1 MTEVNMAVN
10 GYFQLVK
17 IPGGFG
23 IKCIPPQDGGE
34 PVQMSEL
41 TDYLGSRNIDYDISQ
56 LKKASEADSAQVV
69 RLSAGSCPTE
79 QESYHLEISE
89 DTMTATVRFY
99 PPSETG
105 QRMSMDEFMK
115 DMQFK
120 KIVYGINMELL
131 REHFSKGLY
140 CTSLVIAEGKPPRH
154 GKDAEIE
161 YFFNTDPRAVPTLNE
176 DGSVDFF
183 NLNTI
188 IHCRK
193 GDVLAHIIPE
203 DVGECGYNI
212 AGAQIKPRNVKRA
225 TLRYGK
231 NVALS
236 EDHMSISSEVD
247 GCVSLVDGQVFVSD
261 LYVVEN
267 VDNSTGNIEFD
278 GSVQVNGNVCSGFSI
293 SAQGNVIVK
302 GVVEG
307 AAIYADGDIVI
318 TRGMNG
324 MSKGR
329 LEAGGNIISK
339 FLENAVANAS
349 GYISAESILHS
360 KVTAGSEIN
369 VTGRRGFI
377 TGGHAC
383 AGYKISAKNLG
394 ANLGASTVVEV
405 GVNPRM
411 KEEYQALQDELLEIQ
426 KVIKKTQPILTSF
439 AEKRAKGAQF
449 SQEQVKYIRSLV
461 VLTETK
467 KRELEEKNKKWE
479 ALHAAFEGQNDAYV
493 EVIGEAFPGTVIMI
507 REVSMSLRSSYQHC
521 RFKRIGGEVK
531 MVGL

>member
-1 MTEVNMAVN
+1 MAVN
-10 GYFQLVK
+10 GYFQLVN
-17 IPGGFG
+17 IPSGFG
-23 IKCIPPQDGGE
+23 IKCMPPQDGGE
-34 PVQMSEL
+34 PVLINEMS
-41 TDYLGSRNIDYDISQ
+41 DYLGARNITCDIAQ
-56 LKKASEADSAQVV
+56 LKKAAEADSEQII
-69 RLSAGSCPTE
+69 RLGTGSCPPE
-79 QESYHLEISE
+79 QESYSLEISE
-89 DTMTATVRFY
+89 DSMTAKVRFY

-105 QRMSMDEFMK
+105 QRMSLDEFVK
-115 DMQFK
+115 DMEFK
-120 KIVYGINMELL
+120 KIVYGVNMELL
-131 REHFSKGLY
+131 RMHFDRGHY
-140 CTSLVIAEGKPPRH
+140 CETLVIAEGKPPRH

-188 IHCRK
+188 NHCRK
-193 GDVLAHIIPE
+193 GDLLARIIPE
-203 DVGECGYNI
+203 DVGEAGYNV
-212 AGAQIKPRNVKRA
+212 AGTLIKPRNVKRA
-225 TLRYGK
+225 NLRYGK
-231 NVALS
+231 HVALS

-278 GSVQVNGNVCSGFSI
+278 GSVQVNGNVCSGFSV
-293 SAQGNVIVK
+293 SAEGNVIVN

-307 AAIYADGDIVI
+307 AAIYAEGDIVI

-324 MSKGR
+324 MNKGR
-329 LEAGGNIISK
+329 LEASGNIIAK
-339 FLENAVANAS
+339 FLENATANAA

-360 KVTAGSEIN
+360 KVMAGTEIN

-394 ANLGASTVVEV
+394 ANMGASTVVEV

-411 KEEYQALQDELLEIQ
+411 KQEYQALQDELLELQ

-439 AEKRAKGAQF
+439 AEKRAKGVQF
-449 SQEQVKYIRSLV
+449 TPEQVKYIRSLV
-461 VLTETK
+461 VLTEAK
-467 KRELEEKNKKWE
+467 KGELEEKNRKWE
-479 ALHAAFEGQNDAYV
+479 ALHAAFEVQNDAFV
-493 EVIGEAFPGTVIMI
+493 EVMGEAFPGTVIVI
-507 REVSMSLRSSYQHC
+507 KEVSMSLRSSYQHC
-521 RFKRIGGEVK
+521 RFKRIGGEVR
-531 MVGL
+531 MQGL